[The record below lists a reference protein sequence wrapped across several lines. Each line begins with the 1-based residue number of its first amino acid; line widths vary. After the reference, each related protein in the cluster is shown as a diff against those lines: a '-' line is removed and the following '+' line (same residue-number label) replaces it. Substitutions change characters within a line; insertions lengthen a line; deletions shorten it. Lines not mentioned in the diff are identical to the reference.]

1 MGTPFRPRGITRP
14 GFGPPPRFVEGPQPG
29 PGPVRPGMVIPYEH
43 CAVFRITGRPGN
55 IVQDVITVS
64 PEGVFVATAMSYGF
78 DEERGRPLELEITNA
93 TDPLPPGDIT
103 LSEVPATALIDG
115 VRVSPAATSVVFAPG
130 LAVLANQDLPQSWL
144 TDNLLERV
152 KDFEDISFFF
162 SMLDSASGRELS
174 DEPAHN
180 LASLGTS
187 TGERPFRSLPR
198 PLTFAPRSTLRVQV
212 IENSDGVTGTLQV
225 VFFGYKLL
233 GLTACPE
240 PLLRSLTAPVPVGQ
254 PKDVAAGSD
263 AIPFDYVMSF
273 PLTGRPGNRVAREVA
288 INVEGGFV
296 ADSIGYGLVPPARGV
311 PLVEA
316 ARRLGGLINGAGQ
329 IDLGDIPLS
338 LFPASVLAE
347 GVRVRPALVPLAFQ
361 AGGSLATL
369 PADFLDD
376 VFERLNRPEDVRF
389 LYSFNDTGLGR
400 DLQNRPIHN
409 IAGLGIANGD
419 RPFKR
424 LAPPLTFFPRSTLRA
439 EIEERSGRGT
449 LFLTFQGY
457 KLLGASRTA
466 SPR

>member
-1 MGTPFRPRGITRP
+1 MASPLRPRPMNRS
-14 GFGPPPRFVEGPQPG
+14 GPAPWPG
-29 PGPVRPGMVIPYEH
+29 PGPARPGFVIPYEH

-78 DEERGRPLELEITNA
+78 DEERGRPLPLAITNT
-93 TDPLPPGDIT
+93 TDPLPPGEVT
-103 LSEVPATALIDG
+103 LGEIPATALIDG
-115 VRVSPAATSVVFAPG
+115 VRVGPAASPVVFAPG
-130 LAVLANQDLPQSWL
+130 AGSLTTQDLPQSWL

-187 TGERPFRSLPR
+187 TGERPFRALPR
-198 PLTFAPRSTLRVQV
+198 PLAFAPRSTLRVQV
-212 IENSDGVTGTLQV
+212 IENSDRVTGTLHV
-225 VFFGYKLL
+225 VFLGYKLL

-240 PLLRSLTAPVPVGQ
+240 SLLRSLTVPVPGAQ
-254 PKDVAAGSD
+254 PADVTAGSD
-263 AIPFDYVMSF
+263 VIPFDYVMTF
-273 PLTGRPGNRVAREVA
+273 PLTGRAGNRVASEIA
-288 INVEGGFV
+288 INVEGGFI
-296 ADSIGYGLVPPARGV
+296 ADTIGYGLVPPARGV

-316 ARRLGGLINGAGQ
+316 ARRLGGLVSAGGTVNLGA
-329 IDLGDIPLS
+329 LPLS
-338 LFPASVLAE
+338 VFPAGVLAE
-347 GVRVRPALVPLAFQ
+347 GVRVRPALVQLAFQ
-361 AGGSLATL
+361 GGGSLATI

-389 LYSFNDTGLGR
+389 LYSFNDAGLGR

-424 LAPPLTFFPRSTLRA
+424 LSPPLTFFPRSTLRA
-439 EIEERSGRGT
+439 EIEERFGRGT
-449 LFLTFQGY
+449 LFMTFQGY
-457 KLLGASRTA
+457 KVLGSSRLASAR
-466 SPR
+466 

>member
-1 MGTPFRPRGITRP
+1 
-14 GFGPPPRFVEGPQPG
+14 
-29 PGPVRPGMVIPYEH
+29 VIPYEH
-43 CAVFRITGRPGN
+43 DAVFTITGRPGN

-64 PEGVFVATAMSYGF
+64 PDGVFVATAMGYGV
-78 DEERGRPLELEITNA
+78 DEDRGRSLTLEIANGN
-93 TDPLPPGDIT
+93 PLPPGEIT
-103 LSEVPATALIDG
+103 LGQVPATALIDG
-115 VRVSPAATSVVFAPG
+115 VRVNPAVAPMVFAAG
-130 LAVLANQDLPQSWL
+130 SNVLMAQALPRPWL
-144 TDNLLERV
+144 RDNLLERV
-152 KDFEDISFFF
+152 KEPEDISFFF

-180 LASLGTS
+180 LASLGAS
-187 TGERPFRSLPR
+187 NGERPFRPLPK
-198 PLTFAPRSTLRVQV
+198 PLAFAPRSTLRVQV
-212 IENSDGVTGTLQV
+212 IENSDGVTGTLHV

-240 PLLRSLTAPVPVGQ
+240 SLLRSLTVPSPLTPGTEMAP
-254 PKDVAAGSD
+254 GSEI
-263 AIPFDYVMSF
+263 IPFDYVMTF
-273 PLTGRPGNRVAREVA
+273 DLTGRLGNRVASEIA

-296 ADSIGYGLVPPARGV
+296 ADTIGYGLVPPARDV
-311 PLVEA
+311 PLLEA
-316 ARRLGGLINGAGQ
+316 ARRIGGPLAGNP
-329 IDLGDIPLS
+329 IDLSRVPLRA
-338 LFPASVLAE
+338 FPAGALVE
-347 GVRVRPALVPLAFQ
+347 GVRVRPSLVPLAFQ
-361 AGGSLATL
+361 SGGSLTTI
-369 PADFLDD
+369 PAAFLDD

-400 DLQNRPIHN
+400 DLQNRAIHN

-439 EIEERSGRGT
+439 EIEERFGRGT